1 MTKTKSKNIIFM
13 LVVALLTL
21 STTSFAAVYD
31 WIGAVD
37 VDWDNPSNW
46 DVTGSTWTWPNEE
59 YGDSLVNQDCDK
71 INITTGDIVDRID
84 SLAMSGASEG
94 SNETVL
100 TISNN
105 SGLSIW
111 GHMWIGQNGDG
122 TVKAEVS
129 NGSSLTVGQ
138 SLVVGDA
145 EESTGLLDVT
155 DGAVEVMGEM
165 YVGKYDNSTGNLQ
178 IKRDVPGVG
187 YDLIVWKDMYV
198 GFRHDSVGTVEIE
211 SSSVKF
217 GNKLRIGW
225 ESTGMFKIKD
235 STLSIRGPVEVGY
248 RGSSSGTLEIES
260 STVDIG
266 GTLNVG
272 RESTGMLK
280 IKDSTLG
287 IDHRLNVGRR
297 AGSTG
302 TVEIEDS
309 TLDIGYNL
317 VVGESTGSTGTLEIK
332 DSTLDIHQSLT
343 LTRAG
348 TSGIMSIKGDS
359 IIIINEQFQM
369 GAKDKMNA
377 VSELVMDDGAVTVG
391 FESRLNM
398 AGAAGS
404 MADFTLNGG
413 TWINRG
419 KGIYVGETTYGD
431 CHLTINGGTMVSD
444 SMIFVGSPGG
454 DDFGQSRIFLN
465 GGLLQGEGLELNIPA
480 DSRIVY
486 KGGELWINKSALT
499 EADMQDLIDIGKIDV
514 SAAPVY
520 EITTI
525 GDYTV
530 LRS

>member
-21 STTSFAAVYD
+21 NTTSFAAVYD
-31 WIGAVD
+31 WIGADD
-37 VDWDNPSNW
+37 VDWDNPGNW
-46 DVTGSTWTWPNEE
+46 DVTSSTWTWPNEE
-59 YGDSLVNQDCDK
+59 YSDSLVNQDCDK
-71 INITTGDIVDRID
+71 INITTGDIVDRIY

-94 SNETVL
+94 SNETDL

-105 SGLSIW
+105 SGLNIW

-122 TVKAEVS
+122 TVQAEVS

-155 DGAVEVMGEM
+155 NGALEVMGEM
-165 YVGKYDNSTGNLQ
+165 YIGKYNNSTGNLQ

-187 YDLIVWKDMYV
+187 YDLTVGKNMYV
-198 GFRHDSVGTVEIE
+198 GFSHDSVGKVEIE

-217 GNKLRIGW
+217 ENKLRIGW
-225 ESTGMFKIKD
+225 ESTGLFKIKD
-235 STLSIRGPVEVGY
+235 SALDIWGPVEVGY

-280 IKDSTLG
+280 IKDSTVD

-302 TVEIEDS
+302 TVEI
-309 TLDIGYNL
+309 
-317 VVGESTGSTGTLEIK
+317 K
-332 DSTLDIHQSLT
+332 DSTLDIHDSLT
-343 LTRAG
+343 LTNGG
-348 TSGIMSIKGDS
+348 TSGIMSIKGNS

-391 FESRLNM
+391 VISRLNM

-404 MADFTLNGG
+404 MADFTLNDG

-444 SMIFVGSPGG
+444 GMIFVGRPWGD

-465 GGLLQGEGLELNIPA
+465 GGLLQGEGLEFNTPA

-486 KGGELWINKSALT
+486 KGGELLINKSALT
-499 EADMQDLIDIGKIDV
+499 EADMQNLIDIGKIDV
-514 SAAPVY
+514 SAAPAY

-525 GDYTV
+525 GDYTI